1 MTAFFRSSS
10 AAPRLALL
18 AAAGAAAVLG
28 AALWQQHLGNAPCP
42 LCVLQRIGYLV
53 VLAGGLLAALLGALA
68 LRSLARAAAALGV
81 LGAAGGLGTAL
92 KHVWLVWHPGQ
103 TCGLDPLAVR
113 IDHWTVTQWFP
124 WMFRADGFCADVPK
138 VFGVTLPAWSALGFV
153 VLGGLLAVAL
163 LRRASAR

>member
-1 MTAFFRSSS
+1 MTASFRSYSP
-10 AAPRLALL
+10 APRLTLL
-18 AAAGAAAVLG
+18 VAAGAAAVLG
-28 AALWQQHLGNAPCP
+28 AALWQQHLGQQPCP

-53 VLAGGLLAALLGALA
+53 VLGGALLASVLGALGLRA
-68 LRSLARAAAALGV
+68 LASAAAALGV